1 MGVRAPL
8 MELWHEGCRGSVR
21 LWVPDSL
28 WWWGMW
34 VRVLVWDALGRLSTR
49 EVADV
54 FLRVQVQ
61 DASQLLA
68 GRYPGW
74 EWVVMLCSGVVVREQ
89 VQAAA
94 QPPTGR
100 CVMRLIRKGVWG
112 GVRVRVLL
120 MELWHERCRM
130 SVRL

>member
-1 MGVRAPL
+1 M
-8 MELWHEGCRGSVR
+8 C
-21 LWVPDSL
+21 
-28 WWWGMW
+28 
-34 VRVLVWDALGRLSTR
+34 VRVLVWDALGRLPTR

-74 EWVVMLCSGVVVREQ
+74 VWIVPLCGGAVVREQ

-94 QPPTGR
+94 QPLTGR
-100 CVMRLIRKGVWG
+100 CVMGLILMGVWG
-112 GVRVRVLL
+112 GVRVRVFL
-120 MELWHERCRM
+120 MEL
-130 SVRL
+130 